1 MQYDSHKSNDRAYNQ
16 MNETVLTVGLG
27 LHLHKSTLSKH
38 LVDLMSD
45 LGFCYHMIKRSR
57 LKIQLL
63 ILYTKNKGK

>member
-16 MNETVLTVGLG
+16 INETVLTAGLG

-45 LGFCYHMIKRSR
+45 LGLCISYDKTIKIENSITNFVH
-57 LKIQLL
+57 KE
-63 ILYTKNKGK
+63 